1 MLNIFRFYF
10 SSAQY
15 MIQNLVMKTEDKIN
29 IIQVVLFSVIYL
41 QMTKTQL

>member
-1 MLNIFRFYF
+1 MPRPTKRFK
-10 SSAQY
+10 
-15 MIQNLVMKTEDKIN
+15 LEHRVKTEDKIN